1 MMREDMIE
9 ELDLPIGVAIL
20 KYCHDW
26 GIVVANKS
34 FREMVGIGEAD
45 YFNQERLERIVYS
58 RDFSV
63 VLACLEMASI
73 QRKKS
78 QCQFRKRVNNN
89 DMQWFQMDCSFLRMQ
104 GTEPLV
110 EIQLM
115 DISAQK
121 EAEADLKIVRKQYQ
135 MLEDLTEEIPF
146 NIDVVNW
153 KSLVPARLQKLR
165 GEEEPHEDYY
175 VDFIDGVRQVHPLDQ
190 DTYVKAMREASTE
203 EISGNCDLRL
213 NLNRREGAHK
223 YVWHRV
229 YYRSICDDDGRVSRI
244 IGRSYNIDRDKVLQE
259 EIRRDPL
266 TKLLNK
272 TETQSAIQ
280 KQILDFP
287 SGKHVLYVIDIDNFK
302 GINDTFG
309 HTFGDTVICDVAN
322 AIRDQFRS
330 DDIVGRVGGD
340 EFVVFMKDASEET
353 AIEKAKSLCQI
364 MEREY
369 TGSEMSRKIS
379 ISVGLSFYGKD
390 GSNYQVLFEKAD
402 HAMYRAKTG
411 GKNAFQLAQAKDVG
425 PIRKKKKTL
434 EQRQEINQSDK
445 DFLAFAVSLM
455 THARDIDGSLN
466 LLINQIGTRYDLEFV
481 AVTENTKEENTL
493 LLTNC
498 FGNGRGYFERRAI
511 QNLVPE
517 LDGHDTGEVM
527 VLHSPISLPRGG
539 AYSGKPEEG
548 QTVERIMVAARY
560 EYVAEHTGQIYF
572 IARNNERVFEQNE
585 LEMFQELTRT
595 IAIFVS
601 LRYQVNKSKA
611 AVQQLQMKDQLT
623 GLYNYESFKVLGRR
637 TMATA
642 DPDRVYALEY
652 LDLNNFG
659 YVNENYGY
667 QVGDNALKVF
677 AMDYMNQP
685 FFKLGCRLYSDFF
698 VMLVSA
704 ADREQLEKEIV
715 SQHQRFSNMQN
726 HQYSSNSFGITAG
739 IYVFENLNVD
749 IEQAFENANLAWK
762 KAKGSHKTGVRFF
775 DTTFRTQR
783 QEEQRVIG
791 EFYEALYRAD
801 FRMYLQPKFIVGSR
815 EVYGAE
821 ALARWQKPDGTIW
834 PPGVFIGPIEK
845 IGYIT
850 ELDFFIF
857 EEVLKTLS
865 RWQHQHK
872 KLCVISTNFSGKHF
886 EGDGTEFLNRIRMI
900 MGKYDV
906 LPQYI
911 EIEITEGVFV
921 KNRDTLQKCMQE
933 LRSGGFR
940 VAIDDFG
947 TGYSA
952 LSVLT
957 DLPADVVKM
966 DKSFL
971 DRLDSEQNRSMIVQ
985 IGKLVQIAGKEII
998 FEGIETEQQEE
1009 FLQKNGFE
1017 HGQGYLCNKPIKVGE
1032 FESLYWGDPE

>member
-1 MMREDMIE
+1 MREDMIE
-9 ELDLPIGVAIL
+9 ELNLPIGVAIL
-20 KYCHDW
+20 KCSSDW
-26 GIVVANKS
+26 EIVVANRS
-34 FREMVGIGEAD
+34 FRGIVGIDKENCLD
-45 YFNQERLERIVYS
+45 RERLEQIVYS
-58 RDFSV
+58 RDVSAFV
-63 VLACLEMASI
+63 ECLETAASRR
-73 QRKKS
+73 QMS
-78 QCQFRKRVNNN
+78 QCQFRRIVDNN
-89 DMQWFQMDCSFLRMQ
+89 DIQWFQMHCSFLRMQ
-104 GTEPLV
+104 GAEPLI
-110 EIQLM
+110 EIQLT
-115 DISAQK
+115 DISAQR
-121 EAEADLKIVRKQYQ
+121 EAEADLKIIRKQYQ
-135 MLEDLTEEIPF
+135 MLEELTEEIPF
-146 NIDVVNW
+146 NIDVVNR

-165 GEEEPHEDYY
+165 GEEEPYGDYY
-175 VDFIDGVRQVHPLDQ
+175 VDFNEGVKQVHPLDQ
-190 DTYVKAMREASTE
+190 DTYVRAMQEASME
-203 EISGNCDLRL
+203 EVSGDCDLRL
-213 NLNRREGAHK
+213 NLGRRDGAQK
-223 YVWHRV
+223 YVWHRL
-229 YYRSICDDDGRVSRI
+229 YYRSICDDDDRVNRI
-244 IGRSYNIDRDKVLQE
+244 IGRCYNIDRDKVLQE

-272 TETQSAIQ
+272 TETQTAIQ
-280 KQILDFP
+280 KLILDFP
-287 SGKHVLYVIDIDNFK
+287 SGKHVLFVIDIDNFK

-340 EFVVFMKDASEET
+340 EFAVFMKDASQEK
-353 AIEKAKSLCQI
+353 AIEKAKNLCQI

-379 ISVGLSFYGKD
+379 ISVGLSFYGRD
-390 GSNYQVLFEKAD
+390 GSSYQVLFEKAD

-411 GKNAFQLAQAKDVG
+411 GKNTFQLAQADDVG
-425 PIRKKKKTL
+425 PIQRNKAL
-434 EQRQEINQSDK
+434 EQRQEITQSDK

-466 LLINQIGTRYDLEFV
+466 MLINQIGARFDLEFV
-481 AVTENTKEENTL
+481 VVTEDTKEPDTL

-498 FGNGRGYFERRAI
+498 FGSGRGYVERRTI
-511 QNLVPE
+511 RNLAPE
-517 LDGHDTGEVM
+517 LDGQDTGEVM
-527 VLHSPISLPRGG
+527 VLHVPAYLPGG
-539 AYSGKPEEG
+539 GGYSDKPEEG
-548 QTVERIMVAARY
+548 RTVERVMVAARY
-560 EYVAEHTGQIYF
+560 EYVSEHTGQIYF
-572 IARNNERVFEQNE
+572 FARDNERKFEQNE
-585 LEMFQELTRT
+585 LEMFRELTRT

-601 LRYQVNKSKA
+601 LRYQVNESKA

-642 DPDRVYALEY
+642 DPDKVYALEY

-677 AMDYMNQP
+677 AMDYMSQP

-704 ADREQLEKEIV
+704 GNRAQLEKEIV

-726 HQYSSNSFGITAG
+726 HQYSSNNFGITAG

-749 IEQAFENANLAWK
+749 IELAFENANLAWK
-762 KAKGSHKTGVRFF
+762 KAKGSHRTGVRFF
-775 DTTFRTQR
+775 DTTLRTQR

-821 ALARWQKPDGTIW
+821 ALARWQKPDGAIW
-834 PPGVFIGPIEK
+834 PPGMFIDPIEK

-865 RWQHQHK
+865 KWQQQHRR
-872 KLCVISTNFSGKHF
+872 LCVISTNFSGKHF
-886 EGDGTEFLNRIRMI
+886 ESDGTEFLNRIRMI

-906 LPQYI
+906 LPRYI

-921 KNRDTLQKCMQE
+921 KNRDILQKCMRE
-933 LRSGGFR
+933 LRSWGFR

-971 DRLDSEQNRSMIVQ
+971 DRLDSEQNRDMIVQ

-998 FEGIETEQQEE
+998 FEGIETAQQEE
-1009 FLQKNGFE
+1009 FLRKNGFE
-1017 HGQGYLCNKPIKVGE
+1017 HGQGYLCNKPIKVSE
-1032 FESLYWGDPE
+1032 FESLYWREQG